1 MYKLIAILFCF
12 IQGLM
17 VHLFGWIALLW
28 TPLGFI
34 VGLFSS
40 ANIILPILM
49 GFPLAIKNVSTKQ
62 MKPIVFLALLRTPL
76 IWFFFFFAL
85 GWFFPSIGIWMSH
98 TQSFVIGSNI
108 GFFAILLSP
117 FSKKARED
125 FRSDFDKSYGKY
137 YTDNVDFSFN
147 HVDSNNS
154 AQTKEVEA
162 LIKVSSNLYIR
173 SMEENGDKFNFQK
186 LDSRFRYMIFCL
198 SVADKACRDYMSNS
212 DLVLKES
219 IHFLSNILTS
229 RDQKMEYFGESIT
242 PEVAEKNA
250 LESMNLFSSNWIRY
264 GDLLNK
270 GEERNAVEEIT
281 NMICATESDKQTTL
295 NDIKR
300 LGQFSEYIQFV
311 MKPMSMAFKDSIK
324 K

>member
-17 VHLFGWIALLW
+17 VHYFGWIALLW

-40 ANIILPILM
+40 SNMILPILM
-49 GFPLAIKNVSTKQ
+49 GFPLAIKNVLNKQ
-62 MKPIVFLALLRTPL
+62 MKAMVFLALLRTPL
-76 IWFFFFFAL
+76 IWFIFFFAL
-85 GWFFPSIGIWMSH
+85 GWFFPSIGIWMSN
-98 TQSFVIGSNI
+98 TQAFVIGSNV

-137 YTDNVDFSFN
+137 YRDHVDFSFK
-147 HVDSNNS
+147 HVDSSNS
-154 AQTKEVEA
+154 THTKEVEA

-173 SMEENGDKFNFQK
+173 SMEENDDKFNFQK

-198 SVADKACRDYMSNS
+198 SVADKACQEYMKNS

-219 IHFLSNILTS
+219 IHFLSNMLTS
-229 RDQKMEYFGESIT
+229 RNEKMEYFGESIA
-242 PEVAEKNA
+242 PEVAESIASECMK
-250 LESMNLFSSNWIRY
+250 LFSSNWECYYELI
-264 GDLLNK
+264 NN
-270 GEERNAVEEIT
+270 GEQKKAVEEIV
-281 NMICATESDKQTTL
+281 NMICKTESDNPATL
-295 NDIKR
+295 KDIER
-300 LGQFSEYIQFV
+300 LGQFSDYIQFA
-311 MKPMSMAFKDSIK
+311 MKPMSMAFNDSIK